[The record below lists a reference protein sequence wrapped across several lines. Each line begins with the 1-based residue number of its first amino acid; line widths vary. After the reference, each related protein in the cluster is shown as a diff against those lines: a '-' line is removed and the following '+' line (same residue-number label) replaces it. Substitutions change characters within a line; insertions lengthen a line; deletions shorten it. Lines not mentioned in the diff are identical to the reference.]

1 MFLCKNNNTKTQSI
15 LCRVSRKGFACKI
28 MRWALHEEIIVR
40 INIFLSQSTKRQNFH
55 IRNAICN
62 HTVYYAQIWRENQRK
77 LLVWLKKRAKKE
89 QKERA
94 KSSDLKDATNQLPLG
109 CNRLQNSNSSPAKK
123 LHIHP
128 QLPQIHLII
137 NGISLYNH
145 TISIVTTDNESNC
158 LSKALKS
165 RTTLRKG
172 LERGRACQRTG
183 PNGFGLL
190 NLYTLFQY
198 NQHIFV
204 PMLRYHLFLT
214 FVIV

>member
-1 MFLCKNNNTKTQSI
+1 MPFVIIQY
-15 LCRVSRKGFACKI
+15 I
-28 MRWALHEEIIVR
+28 MHKYGGETSE
-40 INIFLSQSTKRQNFH
+40 NSLSGS
-55 IRNAICN
+55 
-62 HTVYYAQIWRENQRK
+62 
-77 LLVWLKKRAKKE
+77 KKRAKKE

-94 KSSDLKDATNQLPLG
+94 KSSDLKDATNQLPPG
-109 CNRLQNSNSSPAKK
+109 CNRLQNSNNAPAKK

-128 QLPQIHLII
+128 QLSQIHLII

-145 TISIVTTDNESNC
+145 IISRVTTDNERNC
-158 LSKALKS
+158 WSKALTS

-172 LERGRACQRTG
+172 LERGRACQTTG

-204 PMLRYHLFLT
+204 PMFRYRLF
-214 FVIV
+214 

>member
-1 MFLCKNNNTKTQSI
+1 MPFVIIQYIMHKYGGKT
-15 LCRVSRKGFACKI
+15 
-28 MRWALHEEIIVR
+28 
-40 INIFLSQSTKRQNFH
+40 
-55 IRNAICN
+55 
-62 HTVYYAQIWRENQRK
+62 RENPSSGS
-77 LLVWLKKRAKKE
+77 KKRAKKE

-94 KSSDLKDATNQLPLG
+94 KSSDLKDVTNQLPLG

-123 LHIHP
+123 LHMHP
-128 QLPQIHLII
+128 QLSQIHLTVS
-137 NGISLYNH
+137 GISLYKH
-145 TISIVTTDNESNC
+145 TTSIVTTDDESKC

-172 LERGRACQRTG
+172 LEGGRAGQTTG

-198 NQHIFV
+198 NQHISV
-204 PMLRYHLFLT
+204 PMFRYHLFLT

>member
-1 MFLCKNNNTKTQSI
+1 MPFVIIEYIMHKYGGKT
-15 LCRVSRKGFACKI
+15 
-28 MRWALHEEIIVR
+28 
-40 INIFLSQSTKRQNFH
+40 
-55 IRNAICN
+55 
-62 HTVYYAQIWRENQRK
+62 RENS
-77 LLVWLKKRAKKE
+77 LSGSKKRAKKKE

-109 CNRLQNSNSSPAKK
+109 CNGLQNSNNSPAKK
-123 LHIHP
+123 LHKHP

-172 LERGRACQRTG
+172 LERGRACQTTG

-198 NQHIFV
+198 NQHICV
-204 PMLRYHLFLT
+204 PMLRYPLFLT
-214 FVIV
+214 CVIV